1 MAKRDKNTKEEHLQ
15 DVDRVLE
22 DVREHLERT
31 DELSE
36 IYELRALQLLL
47 EVTKALHSQR
57 NPHALF
63 TLILESLLSF
73 AEAERAF
80 LLLTEDNDT
89 PRFKMGRTASGHYLT
104 PEECVI
110 SHSAVE
116 ETLHRQEPFVL
127 VDAQSDAEFSARE
140 SIVDLELRTVIVVPL
155 RHEGQVL
162 GLLYADSTQPLTRYG
177 QRYLNVLHALGEQV
191 AVALHNLGKFE
202 THTGEEE
209 P

>member
-1 MAKRDKNTKEEHLQ
+1 MSKNKNTPEEHLQ

-36 IYELRALQLLL
+36 VYELRALQLLL

-57 NPHALF
+57 DPHKLF

-80 LLLTEDNDT
+80 LLLTDGGET
-89 PRFKMGRTASGHYLT
+89 PRFKMGRTSQGHYLT
-104 PEECVI
+104 PQDCVI

-116 ETLHRQEPFVL
+116 EALRKQQPFVL
-127 VDAQSDAEFSARE
+127 VDAQTDAKFSTRA
-140 SIVDLELRTVIVVPL
+140 SIMDLELRTVIVVPL
-155 RHEGQVL
+155 RYEEHVL
-162 GLLYADSTQPLTRYG
+162 GLLYADSTRPLTRYG

-191 AVALHNLGKFE
+191 AVALHNLGKFD
-202 THTGEEE
+202 THPGEQEH
-209 P
+209 

>member
-1 MAKRDKNTKEEHLQ
+1 MGKDKNTKEEHLQ

-57 NPHALF
+57 DPHKLF
-63 TLILESLLSF
+63 TLVLESLLSF

-80 LLLTEDNDT
+80 LLLAEGDDA
-89 PRFKMGRTASGHYLT
+89 PRFKMGRTAQGHYLT
-104 PEECVI
+104 QKDCVI

-116 ETLHRQEPFVL
+116 EALSKQQPFVL
-127 VDAQSDAEFSARE
+127 VDAQTDVEFSSRQ
-140 SIVDLELRTVIVVPL
+140 SIMDLELRTVIVVPL
-155 RHEGQVL
+155 RYEDHVL
-162 GLLYADSTQPLTRYG
+162 GLLYADSTRPLTRYG

-191 AVALHNLGKFE
+191 AVAVHNLGKFE
-202 THTGEEE
+202 THTGEESA
-209 P
+209 